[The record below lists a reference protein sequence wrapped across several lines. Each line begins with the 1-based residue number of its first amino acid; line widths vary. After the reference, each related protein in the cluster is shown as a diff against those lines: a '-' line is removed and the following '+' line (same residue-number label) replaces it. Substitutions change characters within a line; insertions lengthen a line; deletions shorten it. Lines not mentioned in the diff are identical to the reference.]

1 MLHSACSF
9 NAAGSEIIRLWTRT
23 ECEHTEQEAEGC
35 TTICVMQ
42 TEQPMGELCTTNVVE
57 MAVSPLSP
65 HPEFWAVTGQQH
77 ECSGLHGSP
86 SEFFGFVFFCLCNLF
101 FPLLYSIL
109 KANVLLV
116 EPGIHI
122 HPNFLLFF
130 CQLYFPN
137 QTGQGSSGSKEAQV
151 HLRKWEQETVSSYQ
165 QWEKAAESLAA
176 IRTGDGWGQN
186 AVSAAGSC
194 RIPLEWLFLT

>member
-1 MLHSACSF
+1 MSTQSRKQKVASLS
-9 NAAGSEIIRLWTRT
+9 
-23 ECEHTEQEAEGC
+23 
-35 TTICVMQ
+35 
-42 TEQPMGELCTTNVVE
+42 
-57 MAVSPLSP
+57 VSCRQSSPWESSVPQMWWKWQSVLSLP
-65 HPEFWAVTGQQH
+65 IQNSGQWTGQQH

-109 KANVLLV
+109 EANVLLV

-122 HPNFLLFF
+122 HPNFVLFF

-151 HLRKWEQETVSSYQ
+151 HLRK
-165 QWEKAAESLAA
+165 
-176 IRTGDGWGQN
+176 
-186 AVSAAGSC
+186 
-194 RIPLEWLFLT
+194 